1 MATSKPSIFITGA
14 AGGFG
19 QAVARKFVREG
30 WFVGL
35 YDLDPEALAILAAD
49 LGGPDRACY
58 ARLDVTDIESARQA
72 VTHFGE
78 HTGGHLRVLFNNA
91 GITGV
96 GPFTE
101 LPIERHRRIVEV
113 NLFGVMN
120 VAYAAI
126 PLLRT
131 TPGAH
136 IINVSSAS
144 AIHGNPELVSYSATK
159 RAVLSFSE
167 SLDIGLE
174 EDGIRVSDLL
184 PMYAK
189 TPIVLEYVKVHR
201 RLHPNDIKLTA
212 EDIAEATWNIV
223 RTGKFRTYV
232 GRDTKVFAPLSRL
245 LPYRVRKW
253 VSRKVIGW

>member
-1 MATSKPSIFITGA
+1 M
-14 AGGFG
+14 
-19 QAVARKFVREG
+19 
-30 WFVGL
+30 
-35 YDLDPEALAILAAD
+35 
-49 LGGPDRACY
+49 DRTTPCY
-58 ARLDVTDIESARQA
+58 ARLDVTDIESTRQA

-96 GPFTE
+96 GAFTE

-126 PLLRT
+126 PLMRT

-189 TPIVLEYVKVHR
+189 TPIVLEYVKMHR

-212 EDIAEATWNIV
+212 EDIAEATWKIV